1 MYAILFDVILL
12 KVRHYKTSFRYWGIQ
27 KKVGSPMTRKTLKKT
42 LEKSWT
48 LEYDFAMIWS
58 TEYKSITYKTMKIF
72 F

>member
-12 KVRHYKTSFRYWGIQ
+12 KVSHYKTSFSYWGIE

-58 TEYKSITYKTMKIF
+58 TENKSITYKTTKTPF
-72 F
+72 